1 MQPLQSGI
9 KVEYFFTLAGEL
21 AGYDGIRMKRRAPEW
36 PGGETECPNYLP

>member
-21 AGYDGIRMKRRAPEW
+21 AGYDGSWNKKPRP
-36 PGGETECPNYLP
+36 